1 MNIEQ
6 IKTSLETETTTKK
19 TAKVKAE
26 EVPATAPATPKNEY
40 KWEAER
46 LRDRKPV
53 KGVFRFHE
61 IPGGTLNF
69 SYLKYKGDPIDKL
82 ELKDGE
88 VYTLPL
94 GVARHLRTSGW
105 YPVHAYAMDD
115 RGMASKRI
123 GQKVKRYTFE
133 PLDFIADE
141 EFHRADN
148 DKQIVTVNS
157 L

>member
-1 MNIEQ
+1 MNVE
-6 IKTSLETETTTKK
+6 EVK
-19 TAKVKAE
+19 TALDTTDVEKKAAKKKAD
-26 EVPATAPATPKNEY
+26 EVVTAAPSTPKNEY

-61 IPGGTLNF
+61 VPGGTLSF
-69 SYLKYKGDPIDKL
+69 SFLKYKGDPIDKHD
-82 ELKDGE
+82 LKDGE

-105 YPVHAYAMDD
+105 YPVHAYAMNEA
-115 RGMASKRI
+115 GVASKRI

-148 DKQIVTVNS
+148 EKQILTVTS